1 MIPFNQTWP
10 YDIIMND
17 IYVHECPFCQAENII
32 LPLKPKELILIHE
45 GKKKLLVFPCCSNR
59 ITLLD
64 TDSDY
69 LLADTV
75 LRH

>member
-32 LPLKPKELILIHE
+32 LPLKPKELISIRE
-45 GKKKLLVFPCCSNR
+45 GKKNYWCSLVAVIES
-59 ITLLD
+59 L
-64 TDSDY
+64 Y
-69 LLADTV
+69 
-75 LRH
+75 